1 MAYEMA
7 NVGGGSWEVTA
18 VAPKY
23 FHGNDLR
30 PVRFEPDSNADCR
43 VLSVNAYLTRKVHIF
58 LYGWQ
63 LRSILS
69 ENWDL
74 IHCWEEPYIFAGGE
88 VAWFAKSKTPLVFR
102 TAQSI
107 NKRYPQP
114 FRWIEQYSMRRA
126 AGWICS
132 GSLVAKTLSS
142 RLGYDKPMAKIP
154 LGVDL
159 NAFRPD
165 PDLGKAVL
173 KKLGWKPGP
182 PVIGYLGRFVA
193 SKGLRVLMN
202 ALDGLTGDWRALFV
216 GNGDMLPELR
226 KWSEDHGDK
235 IRICTDVTHDQVP
248 PYLNAMNVL
257 CAPSQTMPNWKEQF
271 GRMVVEAFAAG
282 LPFIGSDSGEIPFV
296 VGDTGIIVGEKDEIG
311 WTKAIADLLGDPIKQ
326 RELSEQ
332 GRQRAQEEFAW
343 PAVAKKYLSFFDSL
357 LANKQN

>member
-1 MAYEMA
+1 M
-7 NVGGGSWEVTA
+7 GSYRCSA
-18 VAPKY
+18 KY

-142 RLGYDKPMAKIP
+142 RLGYDKPMAKS
-154 LGVDL
+154 L
-159 NAFRPD
+159 
-165 PDLGKAVL
+165 
-173 KKLGWKPGP
+173 W
-182 PVIGYLGRFVA
+182 
-193 SKGLRVLMN
+193 GL
-202 ALDGLTGDWRALFV
+202 
-216 GNGDMLPELR
+216 
-226 KWSEDHGDK
+226 
-235 IRICTDVTHDQVP
+235 I
-248 PYLNAMNVL
+248 
-257 CAPSQTMPNWKEQF
+257 
-271 GRMVVEAFAAG
+271 
-282 LPFIGSDSGEIPFV
+282 
-296 VGDTGIIVGEKDEIG
+296 
-311 WTKAIADLLGDPIKQ
+311 
-326 RELSEQ
+326 
-332 GRQRAQEEFAW
+332 
-343 PAVAKKYLSFFDSL
+343 
-357 LANKQN
+357 